1 MMRNMLRKDTSA
13 WLGRAAAALAAL
25 VWLAAAAPVTAAART
40 DAAPTDA
47 GGTSM
52 DRVRTAETN
61 RAKWLGDTPSPL
73 AETDPELAAMRDRL
87 VYGEI
92 LDQGTLDAR
101 QAALV
106 TLAAL
111 TASQALAPLEAQ
123 AGAALRVGASAAD
136 IRETLY
142 QCAPYVGFPR
152 VEAALAVLNPVLKA
166 HGAALPLEKQATVD
180 EKTRL
185 ADGIAVQKKIFGGE
199 HIDALRAN
207 APEGQKAVIA
217 NYLSAFCF
225 GDLYTRRVLDLKMRE
240 LVTFSAIVA
249 LGGCD
254 PQARAHAAANVNV
267 GNSKQNLVDALAV
280 MLPLIGFP
288 RTLNGLA
295 AVNAAVPEQTR

>member
-1 MMRNMLRKDTSA
+1 
-13 WLGRAAAALAAL
+13 
-25 VWLAAAAPVTAAART
+25 
-40 DAAPTDA
+40 
-47 GGTSM
+47 M
-52 DRVRTAETN
+52 DRVRTTETN
-61 RAKWLGDTPSPL
+61 RAKWLGDAPSPL

-152 VEAALAVLNPVLKA
+152 VEAALAVVNPVLKA

-207 APEGQKAVIA
+207 APEGQKAIIA

-267 GNSKQNLVDALAV
+267 GNSEQNLVDALAV
-280 MLPLIGFP
+280 MLPFIGFP

>member
-1 MMRNMLRKDTSA
+1 MMRETRQGKAPAM
-13 WLGRAAAALAAL
+13 LAAL
-25 VWLAAAAPVTAAART
+25 VWLVVVAASAPAAART
-40 DAAPTDA
+40 DAARTDA
-47 GGTSM
+47 GGTIM
-52 DRVRTAETN
+52 DRVQATETN
-61 RAKWLGDTPSPL
+61 RAKWLGEAPSPL

-101 QAALV
+101 QSALV
-106 TLAAL
+106 MLAAL
-111 TASQALAPLEAQ
+111 TAIQMSAPLEAQ
-123 AGAALRVGASAAD
+123 AGSALRVGASAAD

-152 VEAALAVLNPVLKA
+152 VEAALAVVNPVLKA

-185 ADGIAVQKKIFGGE
+185 ADGIAVQKKIFGAE

-225 GDLYTRRVLDLKMRE
+225 GDLYTRKVLDLKMRE
-240 LVTFSAIVA
+240 LVTFSAIIA

-254 PQARAHAAANVNV
+254 PQARAHAAANVSV

-295 AVNAAVPEQTR
+295 AVNAAVPETAR

>member
-1 MMRNMLRKDTSA
+1 
-13 WLGRAAAALAAL
+13 
-25 VWLAAAAPVTAAART
+25 
-40 DAAPTDA
+40 
-47 GGTSM
+47 M
-52 DRVRTAETN
+52 DRVQATETN
-61 RAKWLGDTPSPL
+61 RAKWLGEAPSPL

-101 QAALV
+101 QSALV
-106 TLAAL
+106 MLAAL
-111 TASQALAPLEAQ
+111 TAIQMSAPLEAQ
-123 AGAALRVGASAAD
+123 AGSALRVGASAAD

-152 VEAALAVLNPVLKA
+152 VEAALAVVNPVLKA

-225 GDLYTRRVLDLKMRE
+225 GDLYTRKVLDLKMRE

-280 MLPLIGFP
+280 MLPFIGFP

>member
-1 MMRNMLRKDTSA
+1 MMRETRQGKAPVMLV
-13 WLGRAAAALAAL
+13 AL
-25 VWLAAAAPVTAAART
+25 VWLVVAASAPAAART
-40 DAAPTDA
+40 DA
-47 GGTSM
+47 GGTIM
-52 DRVRTAETN
+52 DRVQATETN
-61 RAKWLGDTPSPL
+61 RAKWLGEAPSPL

-101 QAALV
+101 QSALV
-106 TLAAL
+106 MLAAL
-111 TASQALAPLEAQ
+111 TAIQMSAPLEAQ
-123 AGAALRVGASAAD
+123 AGSALRGGASAAD

-152 VEAALAVLNPVLKA
+152 VEAALAVVNPVLKA

-225 GDLYTRRVLDLKMRE
+225 GDLYTRKVLDLKMRE

-280 MLPLIGFP
+280 MLPIIGFP

-295 AVNAAVPEQTR
+295 AVNAAVPETAR

>member
-1 MMRNMLRKDTSA
+1 MLV
-13 WLGRAAAALAAL
+13 AL
-25 VWLAAAAPVTAAART
+25 VWLVVAASAPAAART
-40 DAAPTDA
+40 DA
-47 GGTSM
+47 GGTIM
-52 DRVRTAETN
+52 DRVQATETN
-61 RAKWLGDTPSPL
+61 RAKWLGEAPSPL

-101 QAALV
+101 QSALV
-106 TLAAL
+106 MLAAL
-111 TASQALAPLEAQ
+111 TAIQMSAPLEAQ
-123 AGAALRVGASAAD
+123 AGSALRVGASAAD

-152 VEAALAVLNPVLKA
+152 VEAALAVVNPVLKA

-225 GDLYTRRVLDLKMRE
+225 GDLYTRKVLDLKMRE

-280 MLPLIGFP
+280 MLPIIGFP

-295 AVNAAVPEQTR
+295 AVNAAVPEKTR

>member
-1 MMRNMLRKDTSA
+1 MMRKLLQGKAPAM
-13 WLGRAAAALAAL
+13 LAAL
-25 VWLAAAAPVTAAART
+25 VWLAVAAPATAAVR
-40 DAAPTDA
+40 TDA
-47 GGTSM
+47 GGAIM
-52 DRVRTAETN
+52 DRVQAMEAN
-61 RAKWLGDTPSPL
+61 RAKWLGDAPSPL

-92 LDQGTLDAR
+92 LNQGTLDAR
-101 QAALV
+101 RAALV

-111 TASQALAPLEAQ
+111 TASQAPASLEAQ

-152 VEAALAVLNPVLKA
+152 VEAALAVVNPVLKA
-166 HGAALPLEKQATVD
+166 HGAALPLEPQATVD

-185 ADGIAVQKKIFGGE
+185 ADGIAVQKRIFGAE

-207 APEGQKAVIA
+207 APEGQKEIVA

-225 GDLYTRRVLDLKMRE
+225 GDLYTRRVLDLRMRE

-267 GNSKQNLVDALAV
+267 GNSRQNLVDALAV
-280 MLPLIGFP
+280 MLPIIGFP

-295 AVNAAVPEQTR
+295 AVNAAVPEKTR

>member
-1 MMRNMLRKDTSA
+1 MLRKDTSA
-13 WLGRAAAALAAL
+13 WLGRAVAALAAL

-92 LDQGTLDAR
+92 LDQGTLDTR

-123 AGAALRVGASAAD
+123 AGAALRVSASAAD

-152 VEAALAVLNPVLKA
+152 VEAALAVVNPVLKA

-185 ADGIAVQKKIFGGE
+185 ADGIAVQKKIFGAE

-207 APEGQKAVIA
+207 APEGQKAIIA

>member
-1 MMRNMLRKDTSA
+1 MMRETRQGKAPVMLV
-13 WLGRAAAALAAL
+13 AL
-25 VWLAAAAPVTAAART
+25 VWLVVAASAPAAART
-40 DAAPTDA
+40 DA
-47 GGTSM
+47 GGTIM
-52 DRVRTAETN
+52 DRVQATETN
-61 RAKWLGDTPSPL
+61 RAKWLGEAPSPL

-101 QAALV
+101 QSALV
-106 TLAAL
+106 MLAAL
-111 TASQALAPLEAQ
+111 TAIQMSAPLEAQ
-123 AGAALRVGASAAD
+123 AGSALRVGASAAD

-152 VEAALAVLNPVLKA
+152 VEAALAVVNPVLKA

-225 GDLYTRRVLDLKMRE
+225 GDLYTRKVLDLKMRE

-280 MLPLIGFP
+280 MLPIIGFP

-295 AVNAAVPEQTR
+295 AVNAAVPETAR

>member
-1 MMRNMLRKDTSA
+1 MLV
-13 WLGRAAAALAAL
+13 AL
-25 VWLAAAAPVTAAART
+25 VWLVVAASAPAAART
-40 DAAPTDA
+40 DA
-47 GGTSM
+47 GGTIM
-52 DRVRTAETN
+52 DRVQATETN
-61 RAKWLGDTPSPL
+61 RAKWLGEAPSPL

-101 QAALV
+101 QSALV
-106 TLAAL
+106 MLAAL
-111 TASQALAPLEAQ
+111 TAIQMSAPLEAQ
-123 AGAALRVGASAAD
+123 AGSALRVGASAAD

-152 VEAALAVLNPVLKA
+152 VEAALAVVNPVLKA

-225 GDLYTRRVLDLKMRE
+225 GDLYTRKVLDLKMRE

-280 MLPLIGFP
+280 MLPIIGFP

>member
-1 MMRNMLRKDTSA
+1 MMREMLQGNA
-13 WLGRAAAALAAL
+13 PEWLHRAAALAAL
-25 VWLAAAAPVTAAART
+25 VWLAVAAPAAAVPTDAART
-40 DAAPTDA
+40 DA
-47 GGTSM
+47 GGAMM
-52 DRVRTAETN
+52 DRVQATETN
-61 RAKWLGDTPSPL
+61 RAKWQGGAPSPF

-111 TASQALAPLEAQ
+111 TASQSLAPLEAQ
-123 AGAALRVGASAAD
+123 AEAALRVGASAAD

-142 QCAPYVGFPR
+142 QCAPYAGFPR
-152 VEAALAVLNPVLKA
+152 VEAALAVVNPVLKA
-166 HGAALPLEKQATVD
+166 HGAGLPLERQATVD

-207 APEGQKAVIA
+207 APEGQKAILA

-225 GDLYTRRVLDLKMRE
+225 GDLYTRKVLDLKMRE
-240 LVTFSAIVA
+240 LITFSAIVA

-295 AVNAAVPEQTR
+295 AVNAAVPETTR

>member
-1 MMRNMLRKDTSA
+1 
-13 WLGRAAAALAAL
+13 
-25 VWLAAAAPVTAAART
+25 
-40 DAAPTDA
+40 
-47 GGTSM
+47 M
-52 DRVRTAETN
+52 DRVRTTETN
-61 RAKWLGDTPSPL
+61 RAKWLGDAPSPL

-101 QAALV
+101 QVALV

-152 VEAALAVLNPVLKA
+152 VEAALAVVNPVLKA

-207 APEGQKAVIA
+207 APEGQKAIIA

-280 MLPLIGFP
+280 MLPVIGFP

>member
-1 MMRNMLRKDTSA
+1 MMRETRQGKAPVMLV
-13 WLGRAAAALAAL
+13 AL
-25 VWLAAAAPVTAAART
+25 VWLVVAASAPAAART
-40 DAAPTDA
+40 DA
-47 GGTSM
+47 GGTIM
-52 DRVRTAETN
+52 DRVQATETN
-61 RAKWLGDTPSPL
+61 RAKWLGEAPSPL

-101 QAALV
+101 QSALV
-106 TLAAL
+106 MLAAL
-111 TASQALAPLEAQ
+111 TAIQMSAPLEAQ
-123 AGAALRVGASAAD
+123 AGSALRVGASAAD

-152 VEAALAVLNPVLKA
+152 VEAALAVVNPVLKA

-207 APEGQKAVIA
+207 APEGQKAIIA

-280 MLPLIGFP
+280 MLPIIGFP

-295 AVNAAVPEQTR
+295 AVNAAVPETAR

>member
-1 MMRNMLRKDTSA
+1 MLV
-13 WLGRAAAALAAL
+13 AL
-25 VWLAAAAPVTAAART
+25 VWLVVAASAPAAART
-40 DAAPTDA
+40 DA
-47 GGTSM
+47 GGTIM
-52 DRVRTAETN
+52 DRVQATETN
-61 RAKWLGDTPSPL
+61 RAKWLGEAPSPL

-101 QAALV
+101 QSALV
-106 TLAAL
+106 MLAAL
-111 TASQALAPLEAQ
+111 TAIQMSAPLEAQ
-123 AGAALRVGASAAD
+123 AGSALRVGASAAD

-152 VEAALAVLNPVLKA
+152 VEAALAVVNPVLKA

-225 GDLYTRRVLDLKMRE
+225 GDLYTRKVLDLKMRE

-280 MLPLIGFP
+280 MLPIIGFP

-295 AVNAAVPEQTR
+295 AVNAAVPETAR